1 MVSGWRFLTFPCGR
15 TAQYAT
21 FVEEGGITLDLR
33 DDTEINVSAKKGLTC
48 YERARESTQRQNN
61 QACRSCC
68 PPLNNPAEHNL
79 VLLIVLYDIWY
90 TILLQAY
97 HSGL

>member
-33 DDTEINVSAKKGLTC
+33 DDTEINVSAKKGFSLL
-48 YERARESTQRQNN
+48 REGMRNN
-61 QACRSCC
+61 
-68 PPLNNPAEHNL
+68 AETIRL
-79 VLLIVLYDIWY
+79 AEAVVLR
-90 TILLQAY
+90 
-97 HSGL
+97 